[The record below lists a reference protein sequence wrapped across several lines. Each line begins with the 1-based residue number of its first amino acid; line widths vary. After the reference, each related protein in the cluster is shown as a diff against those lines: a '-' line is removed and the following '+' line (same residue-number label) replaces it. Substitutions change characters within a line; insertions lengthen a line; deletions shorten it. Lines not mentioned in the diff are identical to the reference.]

1 MKLKDKVAIVTGGG
15 TGIGRAT
22 ALLFAEEG
30 ADVVV
35 VGRREDRLL
44 DTVNEIRERG
54 GSARQIPGDISK
66 VSETERIVKEAVEKF
81 RGLDILLNNAGVYRG
96 PKITETTED
105 DYDYIMDI
113 NLKGTFFMCKHAVP
127 EMKKRGRGTIINV
140 GSALGIRGWKDAS
153 TSVYSASKGGLAMLT
168 KVLALELAKDQIRVN
183 CVCPA
188 IVETEVFETLGI
200 PKDEIPERFKKWNS
214 FHPLGRNGQPEEV
227 AKAILYFA
235 SDDSSWATGS
245 VFNLD
250 GGVTAAQVIH
260 TRWQPE

>member
-1 MKLKDKVAIVTGGG
+1 MKLKYKVAIVTGGG

-30 ADVVV
+30 ANVAV
-35 VGRREDRLL
+35 VGRRESRLL
-44 DTVNEIRERG
+44 ETVNDITELG
-54 GSARQIPGDISK
+54 GSAHQIPGDISI
-66 VSETERIVKEAVEKF
+66 VSETERIVKDAVDRF
-81 RGLDILLNNAGVYRG
+81 GGLDILVNNAGVYRG
-96 PKITETTED
+96 AGMTEITEA

-113 NLKGTFFMCKHAVP
+113 NLKGTFFMCKHAVS
-127 EMKKRGRGTIINV
+127 EMKKRGKGTIINV

-153 TSVYSASKGGLAMLT
+153 TSVYSASKGGVAMLT
-168 KVLALELAKDQIRVN
+168 KALALELAKDQIRVN
-183 CVCPA
+183 CVSPA

-200 PKDEIPERFKKWNS
+200 PKDEIHERLKQLNS

-227 AKAILYFA
+227 AKSVLYFA

>member
-1 MKLKDKVAIVTGGG
+1 MKVKHKVAIVTGGG

-22 ALLFAEEG
+22 ALLLAEEG
-30 ADVVV
+30 AYVAV
-35 VGRREDRLL
+35 VGRRESKLL
-44 DTVNEIRERG
+44 ETVNDIREHG
-54 GSARQIPGDISK
+54 GSAHHIPGDISN
-66 VSETERIVKEAVEKF
+66 VCETERIVKEAVEQF
-81 RGLDILLNNAGVYRG
+81 GGLDILVNNAGVYRS

-105 DYDYIMDI
+105 DYDYVMDI
-113 NLKGTFFMCKHAVP
+113 NLKGTFFMCKHAVS
-127 EMKKRGRGTIINV
+127 EMRKRGSGPIINV
-140 GSALGIRGWKDAS
+140 GSALGIQGWKDAS
-153 TSVYSASKGGLAMLT
+153 TSIYSASKGGVVMLT
-168 KVLALELAKDQIRVN
+168 KVMALELAKDQIRVN

-200 PKDEIPERFKKWNS
+200 PKDKIPERLKQWSS

-227 AKAILYFA
+227 AKAVLYFA

-260 TRWQPE
+260 TRWQPD